1 MTSMWIVTFAV
12 SAGIAAL
19 TIRAIQVTRQRD
31 YWMDMAHRKTR
42 ECLEAWT
49 IEHEL
54 NQEIYSL
61 QQDNQ
66 YLQETIA
73 YWVEDRMSDSQW
85 DNGRLPT
92 NDTYANY
99 DSPF

>member
-1 MTSMWIVTFAV
+1 MWIVTLVVAT
-12 SAGIAAL
+12 GIAAL
-19 TIRAIQVTRQRD
+19 TYRCIQVRMQRD
-31 YWMDMAHRKTR
+31 QYADEYYNMERS
-42 ECLEAWT
+42 LIEAWD
-49 IEHEL
+49 IQSDL
-54 NQEIYSL
+54 MDEIALL

>member
-1 MTSMWIVTFAV
+1 MTSMWFVTV
-12 SAGIAAL
+12 VLSVGIAAL
-19 TIRAIQVTRQRD
+19 TVRAIQVTIQRD
-31 YWMDMAHRKTR
+31 RWSQ
-42 ECLEAWT
+42 AWAST
-49 IEHEL
+49 EQEL
-54 NQEIYSL
+54 VAAWDAQESL
-61 QQDNQ
+61 MYEVQQLTDDNQ